1 MDGLLRGVLQLK
13 VFRDGPLFDGTISD
27 LANALYM
34 DNVRRPDRYT
44 SLIEDAGTGA
54 MGYVQL
60 KVRQFK
66 SRPIEDYA
74 AMVDDPEVWRAL
86 DVSMNLYFDD
96 RINMFPFERRRYED
110 AMPSEQDG
118 MSFENPEA
126 FHIVQKDMIER
137 RFASGEVTDVGES
150 DLKETISSFRYVFVR
165 NFWRL
170 VLARRRVALEGIGMV
185 IAIGSLFLAASAVV
199 PAFWVI
205 ASSAFC
211 ALLAIGAVIA
221 LTSDRI
227 QRHTDKFEDATRAS
241 CNVLSQVLG
250 IRLHSLTEVIPQ
262 LIDRINHSKW
272 DIDSTQ
278 LLEAWPLEV
287 KKWSKLA
294 FWLNARVEHIELM
307 MQLQMW
313 RIRRL
318 HYGIR
323 WVGHILTTVLTILA
337 VASVGAISAAG
348 FVMLTPHVLAAGSD
362 GVWKG
367 GAAVLLALTCLV
379 SVFHLSQMTRRKKIP
394 NLDLIRKTLA
404 TDGMRS
410 FRDVRLHDKLADF
423 VRREK
428 KSQVYYEKMQ
438 GRV

>member
-110 AMPSEQDG
+110 AMPSEQAG

-170 VLARRRVALEGIGMV
+170 VLARRRVALEAIGMV
-185 IAIGSLFLAASAVV
+185 IAIGSLFLAASALA
-199 PAFWVI
+199 PALWVI
-205 ASSAFC
+205 ASSAFF
-211 ALLAIGAVIA
+211 ALLAIGIVIA

-241 CNVLSQVLG
+241 CNVLSKVLD

-323 WVGHILTTVLTILA
+323 WVGHILTDALTIGA
-337 VASVGAISAAG
+337 VGSVVAISVAG
-348 FVMLTPHVLAAGSD
+348 GVILTPKVLAAGSD
-362 GVWKG
+362 GGWKAG
-367 GAAVLLALTCLV
+367 LSVLLALTCLF
-379 SVFHLSQMTRRKKIP
+379 SVFHLSRMTRKRNIP
-394 NLDLIRKTLA
+394 NLDLVRKTLA

>member
-337 VASVGAISAAG
+337 VGSVVAISVAG
-348 FVMLTPHVLAAGSD
+348 GVMLTPHVLAAGSD
-362 GVWKG
+362 GVWKAG
-367 GAAVLLALTCLV
+367 SAVLLALTCLV
-379 SVFHLSQMTRRKKIP
+379 SVFYLSLMTRHKNIP